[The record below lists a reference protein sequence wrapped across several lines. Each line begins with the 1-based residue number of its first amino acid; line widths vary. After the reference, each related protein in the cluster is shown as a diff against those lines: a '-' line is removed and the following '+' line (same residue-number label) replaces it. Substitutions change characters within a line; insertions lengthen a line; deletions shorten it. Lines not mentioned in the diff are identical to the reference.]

1 MQALAALAGST
12 ALAQGCFMS
21 VVALHARCEE
31 LALSQG
37 RENGN
42 GRAVRNMIEG
52 AVRAQSVR
60 LASLLKDS
68 IKGEQLQRLEA
79 VDVRPPPPPQRL
91 GGRARNGGSGG
102 NSGSCASSVQT
113 SQGLSTASVRT
124 QQTA

>member
-1 MQALAALAGST
+1 
-12 ALAQGCFMS
+12 
-21 VVALHARCEE
+21 
-31 LALSQG
+31 
-37 RENGN
+37 
-42 GRAVRNMIEG
+42 MIEG

-79 VDVRPPPPPQRL
+79 VDVRPLPHQQRV
-91 GGRARNGGSGG
+91 GGRARNGT
-102 NSGSCASSVQT
+102 GSCASSVQT